1 MARFGHCFPV
11 ALLGLGLLGAPA
23 LAADLLPPPPPP
35 PPPLPAPVEVG
46 SGWYLR
52 GDYTA
57 SDFRHPKDDTLP
69 GTEGAKLVG
78 FRLSDTDGYGG
89 GVGYRFNSFLRADVT
104 IDGRTRSR
112 FRDYSSRTNFVEGF
126 NTEAGKLDVLTGLFN
141 VYVDLGTWWG
151 VTPYIG
157 AGVGMASKRFHDAWT
172 GTTCF
177 TTACGSG
184 VDGTYT
190 LGAQGFDA
198 RANHTAIGLAWAAMA
213 GISYEIGAGVSI
225 DANYRYLE
233 VGKARTGFD
242 AYNQNTRIKDIA
254 ANEFRVGL
262 RWAFG
267 NGLALPG
274 LGGLTY

>member
-1 MARFGHCFPV
+1 MWGA
-11 ALLGLGLLGAPA
+11 ALGAPPP
-23 LAADLLPPPPPP
+23 LPPALRPPSPPP

-78 FRLSDTDGYGG
+78 FRLGNTDGYGG
-89 GVGYRFNSFLRADVT
+89 GIGYRFNSFLRADVT

-112 FRDYSSRTNFVEGF
+112 FRDYSSRTMFVEGF

-151 VTPYIG
+151 FTPYIG
-157 AGVGMASKRFHDAWT
+157 AGVGMASNRFHDAWT

-184 VDGTYT
+184 KDGSYQ

-198 RANHTAIGLAWAAMA
+198 RANHTAIGLAWAAM
-213 GISYEIGAGVSI
+213 
-225 DANYRYLE
+225 
-233 VGKARTGFD
+233 
-242 AYNQNTRIKDIA
+242 
-254 ANEFRVGL
+254 
-262 RWAFG
+262 
-267 NGLALPG
+267 
-274 LGGLTY
+274 